1 MGAGP
6 WFWQRIPVQRRKRI
20 VLFAAATTAVLTTLW
35 AARSV
40 LGLYLIGLLLAY
52 ILAPVVSGIEAGI
65 NWTARA
71 IRLRFLARMARSLA
85 ILLSYL
91 LVAAV
96 IAGFIALVVPIIT
109 REAQQLWSARD
120 GIWDTLTEWG
130 EDIFQRY
137 QLLPDRVQVQIDETL
152 RNLSAF
158 VTDAFQQ
165 ALKGSFTAISYTTSL
180 VLGVTIV
187 PFWTYFVLRDYVKL
201 RRSAY
206 ESLPDAIQADVR
218 SVIRMLDR
226 TIGAYLRGQILLM
239 VIVGVLQ
246 TVVLTVLGVDYAL
259 LLGALTGLLE
269 IVPSIGP
276 TLAAVPAVLIALTKS
291 PGLALLTGGAA
302 ILVQQLENSFIV
314 PRVLGRTIGL
324 HPVVMMVM
332 VVIGTEIAGL
342 PGLVLA
348 PILTAVLRD
357 VYRYLAYRFA
367 DEPHSPD
374 RALALALE
382 RGAAPVKI

>member
-20 VLFAAATTAVLTTLW
+20 VLFAVATVAVLLTLW

-40 LGLYLIGLLLAY
+40 LGLYLVGLLLAY

-65 NWTARA
+65 DWIAKTT
-71 IRLRFLARMARSLA
+71 RLRFLGRAARSLA
-85 ILLSYL
+85 IIVSYL
-91 LVAAV
+91 LVAAL

-130 EDIFQRY
+130 EDVFQRY

-152 RNLSAF
+152 GNLSAF

-165 ALKGSFTAISYTTSL
+165 AVKGSFTAISYTTSL
-180 VLGVTIV
+180 VLGATIV
-187 PFWTYFVLRDYVKL
+187 PFWTYFVLRDHAKL

-218 SVIRMLDR
+218 SVVKMLDR

-246 TVVLTVLGVDYAL
+246 TLVLTVLGVDYAL

-276 TLAAVPAVLIALTKS
+276 TLAAVPAVLIALTRS
-291 PGLALLTGGAA
+291 PGLALLTTGAA
-302 ILVQQLENSFIV
+302 LLVQQLENSFIV

-332 VVIGTEIAGL
+332 LVVGTEIAGI

-367 DEPHSPD
+367 DEPQSPET
-374 RALALALE
+374 ALVLALE
-382 RGAAPVKI
+382 RGTAPIKI